1 MGENELITEEEVN
14 MLLNSDE
21 FDQDINSRNEKIDRI
36 IDVKLELSVVIG
48 RTKMK
53 LKDILELN
61 RGSLIELDTLASQD
75 VEILIGDKVLAHGKV
90 VVVDLNFGVKITKI
104 MDQNNIVKNIF

>member
-1 MGENELITEEEVN
+1 MSENDLITKEEVD

-21 FDQDINSRNEKIDRI
+21 FDQDLDLINEKIDRI
-36 IDVKLELSVVIG
+36 IDIELELSVVIG

-61 RGSLIELDTLASQD
+61 RGSIIELDTLASQD

-104 MDQNNIVKNIF
+104 MDHSNIVKNMF